1 MDIWQMPALALS
13 APAAGRALARYRAGT
28 LRAAQDIAAQY
39 GYSGAYYPLE
49 SVAPRGYEGVV
60 TAANQGG
67 TSEEHTSLDVAIGL
81 WEVAMVTGDDDFG
94 RLEVWPV
101 LRDVAWWVCTR
112 GQWRESGQFFSIL
125 HTGGPDEEGHRDTND
140 SSFMNVAAIKAL
152 EAALAAATRF
162 QTIGSDSAEFK
173 RWQRVRDGLVLPL
186 SSGSDAA
193 TLLPYDG
200 APSCRGPHQDADGQ
214 ACNRTTYQ
222 VGTVQYLHSHGLPSR
237 LNTTV
242 ARATWALEETLRT
255 LNKHCDVTGPSQHW
269 CSGGVPTTPLSPGFT
284 LPPFINAAA
293 FYGRRDTALE
303 LYRLIA
309 QHYVMAPWGLF
320 TEYRVDKPWKMA
332 TYLTT
337 AGSVLQTVLF
347 GLSGLR
353 ADAGDAAASTK
364 ALEAAD
370 FTRFAAT
377 LPEGWEVIRAAVT
390 LGGVRYTME
399 ARHGAKAVL
408 TPLVES

>member
-1 MDIWQMPALALS
+1 VTIEGPLVTPEDQRVLDLAFFYLHSSTHSSTRAGSPCYTLSQWSPLSGHIFWDMDIWQMPAVALS

-101 LRDVAWWVCTR
+101 LRDVARWVCTR

-162 QTIGSDSAEFK
+162 
-173 RWQRVRDGLVLPL
+173 
-186 SSGSDAA
+186 
-193 TLLPYDG
+193 
-200 APSCRGPHQDADGQ
+200 
-214 ACNRTTYQ
+214 
-222 VGTVQYLHSHGLPSR
+222 
-237 LNTTV
+237 
-242 ARATWALEETLRT
+242 
-255 LNKHCDVTGPSQHW
+255 
-269 CSGGVPTTPLSPGFT
+269 
-284 LPPFINAAA
+284 
-293 FYGRRDTALE
+293 
-303 LYRLIA
+303 
-309 QHYVMAPWGLF
+309 
-320 TEYRVDKPWKMA
+320 
-332 TYLTT
+332 
-337 AGSVLQTVLF
+337 
-347 GLSGLR
+347 
-353 ADAGDAAASTK
+353 
-364 ALEAAD
+364 
-370 FTRFAAT
+370 
-377 LPEGWEVIRAAVT
+377 
-390 LGGVRYTME
+390 
-399 ARHGAKAVL
+399 
-408 TPLVES
+408 